1 MNWITNYVR
10 PKIRALVQKPDA
22 PDNLWE
28 KCSSCGQMIFH
39 RELETNL
46 RVCPHCGYHMRIPA
60 RRRLEM
66 LFDDASFNV
75 IELPE
80 APIDPLKF
88 RDRKRYTDR
97 LREAQA
103 KNGPDE
109 AIVVAHGTMGG
120 KPAVIAVFNFAFMGG
135 SMGIA
140 VGDGLLVAARLAVLQ
155 ESPLIVIPASGGA
168 RMQEGILSLMQMP
181 RSIAAVDIVKEAGL
195 PYIVILTDPTT
206 GGVSASFAMLGDI
219 ALAEPGAIIGFAGQR
234 VIEETIRE
242 SLPEGFQRAE
252 YLLDHGM
259 VDMVVPRGELRDTL
273 VRIMGLLR
281 DKAPMGEVVPL
292 TPGDAGRQN
301 DAARKN
307 GGEGAAP
314 EAVDIPPPP
323 MTKAPAEEVEAEEG
337 DAPRS

>member
-1 MNWITNYVR
+1 
-10 PKIRALVQKPDA
+10 
-22 PDNLWE
+22 
-28 KCSSCGQMIFH
+28 
-39 RELETNL
+39 
-46 RVCPHCGYHMRIPA
+46 
-60 RRRLEM
+60 
-66 LFDDASFNV
+66 
-75 IELPE
+75 
-80 APIDPLKF
+80 
-88 RDRKRYTDR
+88 
-97 LREAQA
+97 
-103 KNGPDE
+103 
-109 AIVVAHGTMGG
+109 
-120 KPAVIAVFNFAFMGG
+120 
-135 SMGIA
+135 
-140 VGDGLLVAARLAVLQ
+140 
-155 ESPLIVIPASGGA
+155 
-168 RMQEGILSLMQMP
+168 MQMP

-195 PYIVILTDPTT
+195 PYIVVLTDPTT